1 MKTKMRPFKEI
12 CDFREVLNQSP
23 KNIHIV
29 YMYLI
34 DYILTYIIHIYRPI
48 MVYLTIFNVYLRNVN
63 QCNCWMY
70 IWCWCINKWFAV
82 EKYFSKI
89 RYHFDSNWFFI
100 LDVSHSTPSLSPS
113 PVVVL
118 AGHICHGLSIIFSS
132 PSICET
138 FTLDIVSLASFLLAK
153 NRIGIFRDLMSGFWN
168 EFWINKTRIS
178 IMSTSFLERNNNH
191 TKINWAIITC
201 RSISSSSLATTIRG
215 LSDESTTK
223 TIPWHSYN
231 VYKNVENM
239 LMVGR
244 LKHIYF
250 WNIKFTL

>member
-1 MKTKMRPFKEI
+1 MKTKMRQKFKKI
-12 CDFREVLNQSP
+12 SIYVFNWLDI
-23 KNIHIV
+23 NIYYSFISTYLLKV
-29 YMYLI
+29 YW
-34 DYILTYIIHIYRPI
+34 
-48 MVYLTIFNVYLRNVN
+48 TIFNLYLRNVN

-70 IWCWCINKWFAV
+70 IWCWCINKWFTVA
-82 EKYFSKI
+82 KYFSKI

-168 EFWINKTRIS
+168 KFWIYKTRIL
-178 IMSTSFLERNNNH
+178 IMNK
-191 TKINWAIITC
+191 KITN
-201 RSISSSSLATTIRG
+201 
-215 LSDESTTK
+215 
-223 TIPWHSYN
+223 IP
-231 VYKNVENM
+231 K
-239 LMVGR
+239 
-244 LKHIYF
+244 
-250 WNIKFTL
+250 